1 MSISEQVKVLRGQAD
16 KLGLKYHHKHG
27 ADALRAMVGEHLLAD
42 PARAGLLLADGDTL
56 HLPAS
61 IEKVKPKTIP
71 NLEYVPETGVEYKIR
86 SQAAARRSV
95 GALRRI
101 RFTNMNQTKKNYPGE
116 FISVGSA
123 KLGSFKKYVFFNG
136 EDYHVPQIIYDVMK
150 ERMCSSFYTVK
161 TRGGEVRRSKLIR
174 EYAITDLP
182 PLTQAE
188 LKALGDKQALASV
201 GL

>member
-27 ADALRAMVGEHLLAD
+27 ADALRAMVGAHLLED
-42 PARAGLLLADGDTL
+42 PSRAGLLLADGDTL
-56 HLPAS
+56 HIPAS
-61 IEKVKPKTIP
+61 APKLEVKP
-71 NLEYVPETGVEYKIR
+71 NLEYIPMTGDEYKKI
-86 SQAAARRSV
+86 SQKSARIKV

-101 RFTNMNQTKKNYPGE
+101 KFTNMNPTKKGWPGE

-150 ERMCSSFYTVK
+150 ERQCSSFYTVK
-161 TRGGEVRRSKLIR
+161 TRGGDVRKSKLIN
-174 EYAITDLP
+174 EYAIVDLP
-182 PLTQAE
+182 PLTQVE
-188 LKALGDKQALASV
+188 LKALSDRQALQSV